1 MTHILGS
8 KRDFLD
14 YTDEDAQEFLQIT
27 SDISEH
33 PEFQKLKNYT
43 HHLHTTRWQHCMNVS
58 WYTYLW
64 CKKLSLN
71 YTEAARGALLHDFF
85 LYDYHT
91 EQPIPGKHADV
102 HPLAAFTNAEKYFEV
117 TDIMRDCI
125 LNHMWPTAGIRPAT
139 PEGLIVTA
147 ADKYCAGIE
156 VGSRSYETLAPLL
169 KQIIEMIE
177 EGTN

>member
-71 YTEAARGALLHDFF
+71 YTEAARGALLHDYF
-85 LYDYHT
+85 LYDWHEHDDGT
-91 EQPIPGKHADV
+91 HRWHGFRH
-102 HPLAAFTNAEKYFEV
+102 
-117 TDIMRDCI
+117 
-125 LNHMWPTAGIRPAT
+125 PAT
-139 PEGLIVTA
+139 AERNARADFAIDDVVANSIRTHMFPLTPVPPRHVEGWLVTA
-147 ADKYCAGIE
+147 ADKISATA
-156 VGSRSYETLAPLL
+156 ETFSPDRFAKPHG
-169 KQIIEMIE
+169 K
-177 EGTN
+177 GR